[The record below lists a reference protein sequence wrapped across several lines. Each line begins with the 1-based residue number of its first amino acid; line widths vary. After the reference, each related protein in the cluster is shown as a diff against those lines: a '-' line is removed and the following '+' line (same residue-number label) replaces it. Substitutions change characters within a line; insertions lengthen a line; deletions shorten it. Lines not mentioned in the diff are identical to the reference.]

1 MVDFW
6 EVIGLAP
13 PGGADTILN
22 EDALPDVQLDNRSI
36 TIFHY
41 DIYTALYIHLFIYH
55 YLPTLKIQHD
65 KPFTFNSFTKSL
77 LIFVLTI

>member
-55 YLPTLKIQHD
+55 CIFQPSKFNMISLSLSTLSQNL
-65 KPFTFNSFTKSL
+65 F
-77 LIFVLTI
+77 